1 MSLAPYLFFPGTCE
15 AAFAAYADVLG
26 GTDLQIMRF
35 SDLPPGEEGPPPGTP
50 GVMHASILIGGQM
63 LMGSDYPPGVPFPGQ
78 AGSAVHLIRPDAE
91 AAGATFAALAEGG
104 EVTMPFAATFWA
116 AGFGMLRDRWGVSW
130 MISTPG

>member
-1 MSLAPYLFFPGTCE
+1 
-15 AAFAAYADVLG
+15 
-26 GTDLQIMRF
+26 
-35 SDLPPGEEGPPPGTP
+35 
-50 GVMHASILIGGQM
+50 
-63 LMGSDYPPGVPFPGQ
+63 VPFPGQ